1 MRPAFFPF
9 AVGATAILGINN
21 LLLALKVW
29 PAGHILLPIIALG
42 LLAAAIM
49 LWLRST

>member
-9 AVGATAILGINN
+9 AVGATAILAVNN

-29 PAGHILLPIIALG
+29 PAGHVILPIIALAS
-42 LLAAAIM
+42 LVVSM
-49 LWLRST
+49 VLWLRGG